1 MAIPR
6 NIKGVNPAQIKKNG
20 SYMSEHQNAFLQ
32 SDEDLSLP
40 DLDDEI
46 EELPDLD
53 DVFQT
58 DESHPE
64 KASVFDEVKNL
75 DEDEL
80 DKLLGIDDLDDNQSE
95 HISFENNEND
105 KTEEENEKLP
115 EIEIDLNNPVDSEDD
130 LTTDIDSDDDF
141 IVEEDSEL
149 IFTDEDD
156 NDSSPTDLS
165 DDDIDDEDL
174 LLIDD
179 EDAEDEDSEDFEFVF
194 EVDDSDEDDETNIDG
209 EDLFLIDDEDPEDE
223 DSETD
228 SEIESILFEDDDSLD
243 SEEDEN
249 EEFVFEIND
258 EIDEE
263 DDEDDDSFVFFED
276 DEDNDE
282 SDDEEIFVF
291 EDLDDEDENSNND
304 EAFMN
309 LDEDDEYIPD
319 ESEILPV
326 QSLSKK
332 KQKAKNADDKEE
344 NNDDDIKKSSDDDKN
359 NNNFLNNLLN
369 RLKLMKEQISADLKG
384 DEIPEALTDKDEEDD
399 EEQET
404 EDSNDENNSNK
415 KGKKRAASKVGN
427 PFKKLFQLK
436 IFSPIIKL
444 YKMVVNVCFGILN
457 FVLGIL
463 SKLPIVGKFLKPV
476 LAASKTLQKI
486 ATFMP
491 IILVILILVLFNI
504 FSVPRNYE
512 STDLPDGAALT
523 ISDFSYDGETASA
536 TVANTG
542 EIILD
547 NIEIEFEIYSMQP
560 NVNPKTWIIPQTS
573 SKCSTQ
579 VEIID
584 IEGEVE
590 ISASCGF
597 EKGKFPRATAHLKQ

>member
-40 DLDDEI
+40 DLDGEI
-46 EELPDLD
+46 DELPDLD
-53 DVFQT
+53 EVFQA
-58 DESHPE
+58 DDSHPE

-80 DKLLGIDDLDDNQSE
+80 DKLLGIDDLDDDQSE

-105 KTEEENEKLP
+105 TAEEENEELP
-115 EIEIDLNNPVDSEDD
+115 EIEIDLGNTIDFEDD
-130 LTTDIDSDDDF
+130 LTIDIGSDDGDF
-141 IVEEDSEL
+141 IVEENPEL
-149 IFTDEDD
+149 ILTDEDD
-156 NDSSPTDLS
+156 DNSSPTDLS
-165 DDDIDDEDL
+165 DDDNSPENEDD
-174 LLIDD
+174 
-179 EDAEDEDSEDFEFVF
+179 EDFEFIF
-194 EVDDSDEDDETNIDG
+194 EVDDSDEDDET
-209 EDLFLIDDEDPEDE
+209 DLK
-223 DSETD
+223 
-228 SEIESILFEDDDSLD
+228 IENILFEDDDSPD
-243 SEEDEN
+243 SEEDDD
-249 EEFVFEIND
+249 EEFVL
-258 EIDEE
+258 EIDDE
-263 DDEDDDSFVFFED
+263 DDDDSFVFFED
-276 DEDNDE
+276 DEDNDDSE
-282 SDDEEIFVF
+282 DEETFVF
-291 EDLDDEDENSNND
+291 EELDDEDENSNND

-309 LDEDDEYIPD
+309 VDEDEDEEYIPD

-332 KQKAKNADDKEE
+332 KQKAKNADDQEE
-344 NNDDDIKKSSDDDKN
+344 NNNSDTKKSSDDDKN

-384 DEIPEALTDKDEEDD
+384 DDIPESLTDEDEDD
-399 EEQET
+399 KEQKT
-404 EDSNDENNSNK
+404 EDSNDKNNSNK
-415 KGKKRAASKVGN
+415 KGKKRGASKAQN

-547 NIEIEFEIYSMQP
+547 NVEIEFEIYSMQP
-560 NVNPKTWIIPQTS
+560 NANPKTWIIPQPS

-579 VEIID
+579 VETID

-590 ISASCGF
+590 VSASCGF

>member
-20 SYMSEHQNAFLQ
+20 SYMSEHQDAFLQ

-40 DLDDEI
+40 DLDGEI

-53 DVFQT
+53 DVFQA
-58 DESHPE
+58 DDSHPE

-80 DKLLGIDDLDDNQSE
+80 DKLLGIDDLDDDQSE
-95 HISFENNEND
+95 RISFKNNEND
-105 KTEEENEKLP
+105 TAEEENEELP
-115 EIEIDLNNPVDSEDD
+115 EIEIDLDNPIDFDDD
-130 LTTDIDSDDDF
+130 LTIDIGSDDSDDDF
-141 IVEEDSEL
+141 IVEKDSEL
-149 IFTDEDD
+149 ILTDEDD
-156 NDSSPTDLS
+156 DNSSPTDLS
-165 DDDIDDEDL
+165 EDDIENEDL

-179 EDAEDEDSEDFEFVF
+179 NDPENEDSEDFEFIF
-194 EVDDSDEDDETNIDG
+194 DVDNSDDDDDESDEDDET
-209 EDLFLIDDEDPEDE
+209 
-223 DSETD
+223 D
-228 SEIESILFEDDDSLD
+228 SEIENILFEDDDD
-243 SEEDEN
+243 SPDSVEDDD
-249 EEFVFEIND
+249 EEFVLEI
-258 EIDEE
+258 
-263 DDEDDDSFVFFED
+263 DDEDDNDSFIFFED

-282 SDDEEIFVF
+282 SDDEETFVF
-291 EDLDDEDENSNND
+291 EELDDADENSDND

-309 LDEDDEYIPD
+309 IDEDEEYIPD

-332 KQKAKNADDKEE
+332 KQKDKNEDNQEE
-344 NNDDDIKKSSDDDKN
+344 NNNSDTKKPSDDDKN

-384 DEIPEALTDKDEEDD
+384 DEIPESLTDEDEDD
-399 EEQET
+399 KEQET
-404 EDSNDENNSNK
+404 EDSNNENNSNK
-415 KGKKRAASKVGN
+415 KGKNRAASKAAN

-444 YKMVVNVCFGILN
+444 YKMVVNVCFGVLN

-491 IILVILILVLFNI
+491 IILVILILVLLNI
-504 FSVPRNYE
+504 FLVPRNYE

-547 NIEIEFEIYSMQP
+547 NVEIEFEIYSMQP
-560 NVNPKTWIIPQTS
+560 NANPKTWIIPQPS

-579 VEIID
+579 VETID

-597 EKGKFPRATAHLKQ
+597 EKGKFPRATAHVKQ